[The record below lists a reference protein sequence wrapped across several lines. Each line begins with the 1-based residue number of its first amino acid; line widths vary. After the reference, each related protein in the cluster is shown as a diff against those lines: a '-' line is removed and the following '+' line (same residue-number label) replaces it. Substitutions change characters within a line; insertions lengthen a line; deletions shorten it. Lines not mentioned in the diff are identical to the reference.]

1 MLIVCSRLIYCT
13 PSLVCL
19 QQPLFSSVQ
28 QAESGWWPADTGYTV
43 TDKTDR
49 VTTPHHTLI
58 LAQSSLCLKRSLF
71 LTLSDIA
78 KICFVLSLPYSCFLC
93 SCIKYLGFSTLI
105 CKKKRRDEV
114 KRRYFEIFLRIVACY
129 KESVVVLMTCDV

>member
-28 QAESGWWPADTGYTV
+28 QAESGWGPADTGYTV

-49 VTTPHHTLI
+49 VTTPHHHTLI

-78 KICFVLSLPYSCFLC
+78 KICFVLSLPYSYFLC
-93 SCIKYLGFSTLI
+93 LCLKYLGFSTLI
-105 CKKKRRDEV
+105 CKKRRDEV

-129 KESVVVLMTCDV
+129 KESVVVLMTRDV

>member
-105 CKKKRRDEV
+105 CKKKEEMRSSVDIL
-114 KRRYFEIFLRIVACY
+114 KFFLELLPAI
-129 KESVVVLMTCDV
+129 KKVLWY